1 MEEYYVDPEQIDKE
15 STFVLVE
22 AVARYM
28 SIKKDADVE
37 VIAAILGIKKQK

>member
-1 MEEYYVDPEQIDKE
+1 MGDYYVDPEQIDKE
-15 STFVLVE
+15 SAFVLAE

-28 SIKKDADVE
+28 SKKDADVE